1 MKISLQKS
9 SFKNI
14 RDHTLIVPVY
24 QQGSKMVLPKEAA
37 HLKNLLEK
45 LRKDNAFKGELRQ
58 SVLLRYV
65 PISHGQNILFVG
77 FGEKGKLKIASL
89 REALIHA
96 AAELSQA
103 KTPRFTFHLG
113 TVDLAPAISDLVQ
126 ICAESLALPTYRF
139 TKFKTEKKP
148 DGFTKE
154 ITLCVLTNAELAEG
168 KKGLDKANI
177 LIEACN
183 LVRDLVNTPSNGLR
197 PPQYADLAQDIGKKA
212 GLKVKIFHEKELE
225 KEGFG
230 ALLAVNR
237 GSQEPARFV
246 VLEHNAGKKELDTIC
261 LVGKGITFDSGGISL
276 KPSESMETMKC
287 DMAGSATVLGLM
299 QIVSKLNLP
308 LHVVGFMP
316 LTDNMPSGKATVPG
330 DIVKSYSGKTIEI
343 LNTDAE
349 GRLILADALAYADK
363 NYHPKLIIDFA
374 TLTGA
379 CVIALG
385 EAGAGMMGTDQK
397 SMDRLKE
404 LAELSGDKIW
414 QLPLWDEYREE
425 FKSPIADI
433 RNIGQTRGAGSSKGG
448 LFLQTFISDKTPWVH
463 FDIAGPAFISKA
475 THRYYP
481 KGATAACVRLMSEFL
496 IDRANRKILNF

>member
-1 MKISLQKS
+1 MKISLKKS
-9 SFKNI
+9 SFKSV

-24 QQGSKMVLPKEAA
+24 QQNSKMVLPKEAEA
-37 HLKNLLEK
+37 LKKILDNVK
-45 LRKDNAFKGELRQ
+45 KDSTFKGDIRQ
-58 SVLLRYV
+58 SILLRYLAAAK
-65 PISHGQNILFVG
+65 GQNVLFVG
-77 FGEKGKLKIASL
+77 FGKKERLNIASL

-96 AAELSQA
+96 AAELSQI
-103 KTPRFTFHLG
+103 KVPSFTFHLG
-113 TVDLAPAISDLVQ
+113 TIDMANKPNPADLVQ
-126 ICAESLALPTYRF
+126 ICAESLALPIYRF

-148 DGFTKE
+148 DGSTKE
-154 ITLCVLTNAELAEG
+154 ITLCVLTNIELTEG
-168 KKGLDKANI
+168 KKGLNKANI

-197 PPQYADLAQDIGKKA
+197 PPQYADLAGDIGKKA
-212 GLKVKIFHEKELE
+212 GLKVKIFNEKELE

-237 GSQEPARFV
+237 GSEEPARFV
-246 VLEHNAGKKELDTIC
+246 VLEHNAGRQELDTIC

-276 KPSESMETMKC
+276 KPSEPMETMKC
-287 DMAGSATVLGLM
+287 DMAGSAMVLGLM

-308 LHVVGFMP
+308 LHIVGFMP
-316 LTDNMPSGKATVPG
+316 LTDNMPSGRATVPG

-385 EAGAGMMGTDQK
+385 EAGSGIMGTDQK

-404 LAELSGDKIW
+404 LAEFSGDKIW
-414 QLPLWDEYREE
+414 QLPLWDEYLEE

-463 FDIAGPAFISKA
+463 FDIAGSAFISKT

-496 IDRANRKILNF
+496 IDWVEV